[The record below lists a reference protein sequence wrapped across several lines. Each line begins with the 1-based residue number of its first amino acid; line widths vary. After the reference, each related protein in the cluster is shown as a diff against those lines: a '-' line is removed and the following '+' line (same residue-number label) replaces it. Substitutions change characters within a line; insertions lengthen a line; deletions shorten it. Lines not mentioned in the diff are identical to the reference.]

1 MKRIMTA
8 VVALAFVSLA
18 GAGALNAQT
27 RASFFVSGGL
37 TAGLNAN
44 FKDFYKLG
52 WNGQAGVQFALPAWP
67 VAIRVDGMYGQN
79 KAKDA
84 YLTLIGATDAKLKM
98 FAGTANLVYE
108 FKTPGNVKPYILGGG
123 GVANLKEDI
132 TGGVLAGSSSTT
144 KALINGG
151 VGIKTAMSA
160 IDIGVEGRVFNVFI
174 SNNNKTFI
182 TANLVIGF
190 GGKGGM

>member
-8 VVALAFVSLA
+8 VLALAFVSFA

-37 TAGLNAN
+37 TAPLNTS
-44 FKDFYKLG
+44 FKDSYKLG

-67 VAIRVDGMYGQN
+67 VAIRVDGMYGQD
-79 KAKDA
+79 KAKA
-84 YLTLIGATDAKLKM
+84 ALLTLSGATDAKTKI
-98 FAGTANLVYE
+98 FAGTANIVYE

-123 GVANLKEDI
+123 GVANLKSDY
-132 TGGVLAGSSSTT
+132 TGGTFPNSSVT

-160 IDIGVEGRVFNVFI
+160 VDIGVEGRIFNVFT
-174 SNNNKTFI
+174 SGNSTTFI

>member
-8 VVALAFVSLA
+8 VAALALVSLA

-37 TAGLNAN
+37 TNPLGTFNDIA
-44 FKDFYKLG
+44 KLG
-52 WNGQAGVQFALPAWP
+52 WNGQAGVQFAMPSWP

-79 KAKDA
+79 
-84 YLTLIGATDAKLKM
+84 TTDSAVLPAGVTGKTKI
-98 FAGTANLVYE
+98 FAGTGNLVYQ
-108 FKTPGNVKPYILGGG
+108 FKTASNIKPYILGGG
-123 GVANLKEDI
+123 GVANVKGEA
-132 TGGVLAGSSSTT
+132 TSGGTTSSASET

-151 VGIKTAMSA
+151 LGIKSAMSA
-160 IDIGVEGRVFNVFI
+160 VDIGVEGRIFDVFTSGN
-174 SNNNKTFI
+174 STTFI
-182 TANLVIGF
+182 TVNLVVGF